1 MKLSN
6 ARDNQYKQNLI
17 NKMGSPPS
25 SHLKEGTKPSRSG
38 GEPTYIKPFK
48 IILCLTILWS
58 LLLIDFYFFA
68 YIMQSK
74 ILCNLM
80 VLLFGLM
87 VILTIFWLHYI
98 KQYRNHGYN
107 SK

>member
-1 MKLSN
+1 MRKGI
-6 ARDNQYKQNLI
+6 K
-17 NKMGSPPS
+17 S
-25 SHLKEGTKPSRSG
+25 SHSG
-38 GEPTYIKPFK
+38 GEPTHIKPSK
-48 IILCLTILWS
+48 VIICLILLWS

-87 VILTIFWLHYI
+87 VILTIYWLHYI
-98 KQYRNHGYN
+98 KQYRNRIRGQD
-107 SK
+107 